1 MTSLNGLTTWR
12 DDDPINYGSLFARDL
27 SVNYPRGPR
36 ILTTLCWK
44 AAPWGPNLRD
54 FGDESYSVDN
64 INRAFCPV
72 EDYAYKIQRSL
83 QGQYDGMLAAN
94 ISDGRYV
101 DIYGLDA
108 NARDRNERL
117 YMYQSGR
124 YNTVGPQSTRNLSQ
138 RAESIAIALTNWGL
152 QTTNDTVSGIGYE
165 EKPFSYVHVR

>member
-1 MTSLNGLTTWR
+1 M
-12 DDDPINYGSLFARDL
+12 
-27 SVNYPRGPR
+27 
-36 ILTTLCWK
+36 
-44 AAPWGPNLRD
+44 
-54 FGDESYSVDN
+54 
-64 INRAFCPV
+64 
-72 EDYAYKIQRSL
+72 EDYAYEIQRSL

-124 YNTVGPQSTRNLSQ
+124 YNTVGPQSTRNLSE
-138 RAESIAIALTNWGL
+138 RAESIAVALTNWGL

-165 EKPFSYVHVR
+165 EKPFSYVHVRWQWFALPVFLESATLALLILTYRRVDTRMSRSGRLPSWRSSTTQSMNCVAKKPWRLNS